1 MPESKTRKKK
11 TQRPRTTTPKKEIV
25 EPSPKWYVYLMGA
38 LMTVGVVLVILS
50 YILQWGRVPLLSGLI
65 AIAAGFLMLVNFK

>member
-11 TQRPRTTTPKKEIV
+11 TQRPRTATPKKEII
-25 EPSPKWYVYLMGA
+25 EPSPKWYTYLMGA

-50 YILQWGRVPLLSGLI
+50 YILQWGRVPLSIGLV

>member
-11 TQRPRTTTPKKEIV
+11 TQRPRTSTPKKEIV
-25 EPSPKWYVYLMGA
+25 EPSPKWYVYLMGG

-50 YILQWGRVPLLSGLI
+50 YILTLGRLPLLAGLVGI
-65 AIAAGFLMLVNFK
+65 GAGFLMLVNFK